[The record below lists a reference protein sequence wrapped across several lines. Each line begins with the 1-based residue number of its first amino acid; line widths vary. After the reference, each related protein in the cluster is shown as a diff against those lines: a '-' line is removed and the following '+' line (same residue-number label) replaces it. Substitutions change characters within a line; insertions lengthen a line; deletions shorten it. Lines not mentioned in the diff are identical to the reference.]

1 MSNKTKEYKR
11 IWVHSSFK
19 NQLKSEASLEG
30 KKLVDYTKE
39 LAEKQE
45 RRPQKREKF
54 NFRL

>member
-1 MSNKTKEYKR
+1 MSKTKQYQR
-11 IWVHSSFK
+11 IWVHPDFK

-39 LAEKQE
+39 LAEKRQQK
-45 RRPQKREKF
+45 PQKREKF

>member
-1 MSNKTKEYKR
+1 MNKNKEVRR

-39 LAEKQE
+39 IAEKLQS
-45 RRPQKREKF
+45 KKSKNEKF
-54 NFRL
+54 SFRL